1 WRTTAAW
8 RAWWRPGWCSG
19 RRRSCCCGRCSP
31 SAPTTSATARSP
43 PCTPSPASPS
53 AASPCRTGPPP
64 SPPSPHPPRR
74 ARSGLG
80 LRASPMLYLIPD
92 YLSIHGHGYRSRSF
106 AGIIGFTRLMRAL
119 AVTLSYMIYDGAC
132 CHLSGDARLD
142 NALHHL
148 ISIVGLAAGLAY
160 QRCGTELVACLLV
173 TEISSP
179 LLHLREMLKEL
190 GVKDTDLNLLVDILF
205 AVTFSVARMVCG
217 TYVTYRTVTAD
228 NPILIKT
235 MATSLLL
242 VSAYWFLRILRMVRH
257 KIGKKRL
264 ASKAAGKGSM

>member
-1 WRTTAAW
+1 MEDYGGVASLVASGVVLWSTAFLLL
-8 RAWWRPGWCSG
+8 RALLPK
-19 RRRSCCCGRCSP
+19 RSYDFCNRAVSTMHAVAGVALGCLSVQDWASP
-31 SAPTTSATARSP
+31 VSP
-43 PCTPSPASPS
+43 VASPS
-53 AASPCRTGPPP
+53 SP
-64 SPPSPHPPRR
+64 SQ
-74 ARSGLG
+74 
-80 LRASPMLYLIPD
+80 
-92 YLSIHGHGYRSRSF
+92 
-106 AGIIGFTRLMRAL
+106 MRAL

-228 NPILIKT
+228 NPILIKA

-264 ASKAAGKGSM
+264 ASKAAGKESM